1 MAINVT
7 KARWVL
13 RWNLVV
19 KNVKKDCPSL
29 LIEYIISI
37 TSDEKVCPMNF

>member
-1 MAINVT
+1 MAINIT

-19 KNVKKDCPSL
+19 KNVKKDFPSL

-37 TSDEKVCPMNF
+37 KSDEKGYPMNF